1 MSEDRG
7 PEACGVVVV
16 IVERAIRQERA
27 RRGRLLPPRPSHGNN
42 TSSLVGTATEGS
54 LFLAAPLGLGRGG
67 GLLTAGTVHIA
78 TPIHSSSYDGLGR
91 LPSPLRPR
99 LQGQREKD
107 EAIKA
112 VRMISKRIC

>member
-27 RRGRLLPPRPSHGNN
+27 RRGRLLPPRPSHGNS
-42 TSSLVGTATEGS
+42 TSSLVGTATKGP

-67 GLLTAGTVHIA
+67 GFLTAGTVHIA
-78 TPIHSSSYDGLGR
+78 TPIHSCDGLGR

-99 LQGQREKD
+99 LQGQREKYE
-107 EAIKA
+107 EAKQA
-112 VRMISKRIC
+112 RQQE